1 MPTIPLFCRWSLAPL
16 IIAASAVA
24 GFVAFRVMDW
34 LDPVHDLDYWF
45 YAIPYTG
52 IGAATGRT
60 AWYFAR
66 LTARASLS
74 LAGAAPLLFTYVFI
88 MSLALD
94 KNPFVAAVATIAFG
108 FILFL
113 TWLANHARRN
123 ETATVPRS
131 DQIPAD
137 G

>member
-1 MPTIPLFCRWSLAPL
+1 
-16 IIAASAVA
+16 
-24 GFVAFRVMDW
+24 MDW
-34 LDPVHDLDYWF
+34 LDPVHDLEYWF

-52 IGAATGRT
+52 IGAATGAA

-74 LAGAAPLLFTYVFI
+74 LAGAALLLFVPYAFI

-94 KNPFVAAVATIAFG
+94 KNPFAAAVATITFG

-113 TWLANHARRN
+113 TWLAHRSRRS
-123 ETATVPRS
+123 ETAAVCQS
-131 DQIPAD
+131 DQVPAD